1 MTVYLDRRAIDD
13 YIFTALVSEGY
24 VPDIKEVHTITD
36 IVVDLLVDCQLIEED
51 VIAENLE
58 ALTADFDDEDEDD
71 GRF

>member
-13 YIFTALVSEGY
+13 YIFTALISEGY
-24 VPDIKEVHTITD
+24 APDIKEVHTITD

>member
-1 MTVYLDRRAIDD
+1 MRVYLDRRSVDD

-24 VPDIKEVHTITD
+24 APDLKEVHTITD
-36 IVVDLLVDCQLIEED
+36 IVVDLLVDCQLVEEE
-51 VIAENLE
+51 VLLENLD